1 MMSDPGTELEP
12 LAERT
17 DEHPRTAAE
26 KIADTL
32 REMSKPEPGAEELQL
47 SLATLAMGLERSIGA
62 TLQEAQQS
70 GELDEFV
77 LALTRWAA
85 THRSDHA
92 GQLVVVELPSFTVR
106 PELAK
111 GRTARAKLNLPPGTR
126 LHLLDD
132 AIAAAENASSPL

>member
-1 MMSDPGTELEP
+1 MNSDT
-12 LAERT
+12 LAE
-17 DEHPRTAAE
+17 PRTAAE
-26 KIADTL
+26 KVAATL

-62 TLQEAQQS
+62 TLEQAQEN

-92 GQLVVVELPSFTVR
+92 KQLVVVELPPSTMHA
-106 PELAK
+106 ELAR
-111 GRTARAKLNLPPGTR
+111 GRTARARIDLPPGTR
-126 LHLLDD
+126 LHLLDE
-132 AIAAAENASSPL
+132 AIAAAETASSPL